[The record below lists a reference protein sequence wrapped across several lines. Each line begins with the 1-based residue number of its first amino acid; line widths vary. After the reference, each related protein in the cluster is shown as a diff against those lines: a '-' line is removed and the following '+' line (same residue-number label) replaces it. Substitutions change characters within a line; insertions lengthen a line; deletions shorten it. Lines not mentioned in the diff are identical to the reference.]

1 MKTGIHPKYYD
12 KATIT
17 CACGAKFEVGSTVE
31 KIEVEICS
39 QCHPFYTGKE
49 KLVDTA
55 GRVDKFKARMEAA
68 KKHEGDDKAQSKT
81 GKKDKLKSKVD
92 IKSTKS
98 TWPSSLT
105 SPARVPRFST
115 TSTW

>member
-1 MKTGIHPKYYD
+1 MKQGIHPKYFE
-12 KATIT
+12 KAEIK

-55 GRVDKFKARMEAA
+55 GRVDKFKARMKAA
-68 KKHEGDDKAQSKT
+68 KKHQGDNKAKPKT
-81 GKKDKLKSKVD
+81 DKKDKPKSKAD
-92 IKSTKS
+92 IKSIKS
-98 TWPSSLT
+98 TNKDK
-105 SPARVPRFST
+105 
-115 TSTW
+115 